1 MNENRLGQAV
11 VIGGSM
17 AGILTAQA
25 LSERFDKVTVIERDL
40 LPDDPEVRKGVPQA
54 RHLHAFWAGGMRVV
68 ESLLPGVRQRMLS
81 AGAVPLGMPTDIAW
95 LTPADRWTHP
105 FPTTQSLI
113 SASRTLLEWAV
124 RTEALKTPNIRV
136 IEEHD
141 VTGLRPGPNGDIVGV
156 ALRDRVSGTRL
167 DLTADLVVDASGRGS
182 RLPDWLAEL
191 GLPTPQESTV
201 DASLG
206 YATRLYDIPDGLE
219 VGWKALYV
227 QSSAPSDP
235 RGGIMFPIEGGRWV
249 LTLIGAA
256 GDYPPTDEAGFAEFA
271 ASVRSPMLAEAIR
284 AAQPVSPIWGYRRTA
299 NRWRHYEKLDMPGR
313 LLSLGDSLC
322 AFNPVYG
329 QGMTVAAR
337 EVEVLR
343 TLLQE
348 CRSAHDLPRVLG
360 GAQKAIAS
368 RVKGPWMLATG
379 SDLRY
384 PATVGAVQTP
394 VDRVVNR
401 YLDRV
406 IAAVA
411 DDEVVNA
418 AFLRVLNLVDEPTAL
433 FSPRVAVRAL
443 RPRRFGM
450 GFQPDRIRLASRV
463 PRLTGAG
470 KDLS

>member
-1 MNENRLGQAV
+1 MNENRLGRAI

-25 LSERFDKVTVIERDL
+25 LSESFDKVTVIERDR
-40 LPDDPEVRKGVPQA
+40 LPEGPDLRKGVPQA

-68 ESLLPGVRQRMLS
+68 ESLLPGVRQRMLA
-81 AGAVPLGMPTDIAW
+81 AGAVPLRMPTDTAW
-95 LTPADRWTHP
+95 LTPANRWTHP
-105 FPTTQSLI
+105 FPPTQSLV

-124 RTEALKTPNIRV
+124 RTEALTTANIQV

-141 VTGLRPGPNGDIVGV
+141 VTGLRQGPTGDIVGV
-156 ALRDRVSGTRL
+156 ALRDRSSGATL
-167 DLTADLVVDASGRGS
+167 DLTGDLVIDASGRGS
-182 RLPDWLAEL
+182 RLPDWLAAL
-191 GLPTPQESTV
+191 GLATPEESMV

-206 YATRLYDIPDGLE
+206 YATRMYDIPEGLD

-227 QSSAPSDP
+227 QSSAPSEP
-235 RGGIMFPIEGGRWV
+235 RGGIMFPIEGNRWV
-249 LTLIGAA
+249 LTLIGAG
-256 GDYPPTDEAGFAEFA
+256 GDWPPTDEDGFSQFA
-271 ASVRSPMLAEAIR
+271 ASVRSSMLAEAMR
-284 AAQPVSPIWGYRRTA
+284 SAVPVSPIWGHRRTE
-299 NRWRHYEKLDMPGR
+299 NRWRHYEKLVMPGR
-313 LLSLGDSLC
+313 LLSIGDSLC

-343 TLLQE
+343 TLVQN
-348 CRSAHDLPRVLG
+348 CHSPQDLPRVLS

-384 PATVGAVQTP
+384 QGTVGAVQTP
-394 VDRVVNR
+394 VDRLVNR

-418 AFLRVLNLVDEPTAL
+418 AFLRVLNLIDEPTAL

-443 RPRRFGM
+443 LPRRYGD
-450 GFQPDRIRLASRV
+450 GFLPDRIRVTSRV
-463 PRLTGAG
+463 GEP
-470 KDLS
+470 